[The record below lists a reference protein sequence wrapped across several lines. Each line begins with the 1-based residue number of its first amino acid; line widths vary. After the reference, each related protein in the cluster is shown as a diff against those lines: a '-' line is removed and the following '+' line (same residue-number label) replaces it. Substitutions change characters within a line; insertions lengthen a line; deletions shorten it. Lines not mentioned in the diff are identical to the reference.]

1 MVIPYIEKWMRTYC
15 GEGNSTTNVTVLDER
30 IFPTIALSLSLSRF
44 NLARSCEIEEEPRC
58 FTISMLKDGVKFP
71 NRDVDEVECIM
82 EHLDVFL
89 KEIRRITAAMMT
101 PTTSTARRF
110 EGILDMFTVTS
121 WVAPKKR
128 KKKRGGLR
136 AFLLWDVLSYYNWQ
150 HLFTIPTDVK

>member
-1 MVIPYIEKWMRTYC
+1 MSVY
-15 GEGNSTTNVTVLDER
+15 SL
-30 IFPTIALSLSLSRF
+30 LSLYLSPFRDLTWQDPVKLKR
-44 NLARSCEIEEEPRC
+44 NRVV
-58 FTISMLKDGVKFP
+58 TISMLKDGVKFP
-71 NRDVDEVECIM
+71 NRDVDAVECIM

-128 KKKRGGLR
+128 KKKGGLR
-136 AFLLWDVLSYYNWQ
+136 AFLLWDILSYYNWQ